1 MARLPGLYRLLFSA
15 RGDMTADGPKIERRG
30 LLLVLSS
37 PSGAGKTTLARRLI
51 EADRGISMSVS
62 VTTRAPRPG
71 EVDGYDYRFIDEA
84 SFKRMRDKG
93 ELLEWAR
100 VFGNFYGTPR
110 APVESAIASGR
121 DVLFDIDWQ
130 GAQQLSEKM
139 KHDVVRV
146 FILPPSAAA
155 LEERLRARAQD
166 PETVVKRRMSAASEE
181 ISHWPEYDYV
191 IVNAKLES
199 SMAGLMAILGA
210 ERLKRERL
218 DGLSAFVREMR
229 KPVEPAIGDS

>member
-1 MARLPGLYRLLFSA
+1 MAKV
-15 RGDMTADGPKIERRG
+15 PKIERRG

-37 PSGAGKTTLARRLI
+37 PSGAGKTTLARQLI
-51 EADRGISMSVS
+51 EADGNIAMSVS

-71 EVDGYDYRFIDEA
+71 EVDGMDYRFVDEA
-84 SFKRMRDKG
+84 AFKRMRDAG

-100 VFGNFYGTPR
+100 VFDNFYGTPR
-110 APVESAIASGR
+110 APVDAAIAKGR

-146 FILPPSAAA
+146 FILPPSAAVLA
-155 LEERLRARAQD
+155 DRLRARAQD
-166 PETVVKRRMSAASEE
+166 AEAVVKRRMAEASDE

-191 IVNAKLES
+191 IVNADLAASLE
-199 SMAGLMAILGA
+199 GLAAILSA

-218 DGLSAFVREMR
+218 NGLSAFVRELQ
-229 KPVEPAIGDS
+229 KGL

>member
-1 MARLPGLYRLLFSA
+1 MS
-15 RGDMTADGPKIERRG
+15 DVPKIERRG
-30 LLLVLSS
+30 LLMVLSS

-51 EADRGISMSVS
+51 ENDSEIAMSVS
-62 VTTRAPRPG
+62 VTTRPPRPG
-71 EVDGYDYRFIDEA
+71 EAEGRDYYFIDDA
-84 SFKRMRDKG
+84 AFKRMREKG

-100 VFGNFYGTPR
+100 VFDNFYGTPR
-110 APVESAIASGR
+110 APVEKAIKSGR

-130 GAQQLSEKM
+130 GAQQLSETM

-155 LEERLRARAQD
+155 LEKRLQTRAQD
-166 PETVVKRRMSAASEE
+166 SPEVVRRRMEAASGE

-191 IVNAKLES
+191 IVNANVDA
-199 SMAGLMAILGA
+199 SMAGLKAILSA

-229 KPVEPAIGDS
+229 KGL

>member
-1 MARLPGLYRLLFSA
+1 
-15 RGDMTADGPKIERRG
+15 MTADGPKIERRG

-71 EVDGYDYRFIDEA
+71 EVDGYDYHFVDEA
-84 SFKRMRDKG
+84 AFRRMREG
-93 ELLEWAR
+93 AELVEWAR
-100 VFGNFYGTPR
+100 VFDNFYGTPR
-110 APVESAIASGR
+110 APVEAAVAKGDDI
-121 DVLFDIDWQ
+121 LFDIDWQ
-130 GAQQLSEKM
+130 GAQQLSETM

-166 PETVVKRRMSAASEE
+166 PEKVVRKRMAAASAE

-191 IVNAKLES
+191 IVNANLES
-199 SMAGLMAILGA
+199 SMAGLTSILIA

-218 DGLSAFVREMR
+218 DGLSAFVRDMQR
-229 KPVEPAIGDS
+229 SL